1 MFRTVLQLPQTFI
14 LGVKLLVYK
23 ADDTLFIAPKLKT
36 PGTICVLHHIL
47 GNDENFNWTV
57 LCFFFGSTMTKI
69 LANVLC
75 NVSKLL
81 VLLTGAGLSNS
92 CLTNSN

>member
-1 MFRTVLQLPQTFI
+1 MSRTDLRLPQTFI

-47 GNDENFNWTV
+47 GNDEHLNWTV
-57 LCFFFGSTMTKI
+57 LCFFFGSMMTKI
-69 LANVLC
+69 LANDRR

-81 VLLTGAGLSNS
+81 IFLTGAGLRTY